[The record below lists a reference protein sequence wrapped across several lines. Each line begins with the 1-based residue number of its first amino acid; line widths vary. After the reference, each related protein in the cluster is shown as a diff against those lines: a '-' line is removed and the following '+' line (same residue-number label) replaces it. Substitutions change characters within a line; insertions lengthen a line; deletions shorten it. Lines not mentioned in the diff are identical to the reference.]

1 MLVSFVIRSHRNT
14 LKKSLT
20 SIFYAV
26 YNLASTSLKEN
37 TMASH
42 SLIVGG
48 STAKRVINC
57 PGSVA
62 LVAKMPPKDSS
73 TYADRGTLLHNA
85 MATILD
91 SDTVTP
97 ESMLWTTYKDETLT
111 GELLNEKI
119 LPALAALDAI
129 DPEGVMEYA
138 VETVVGFGA
147 YLPGVFG
154 SADLL
159 GRLGN
164 RAVVLDWKFGDGVAV
179 SAEENEQGLFYAAAA
194 MRTPETAWVFE
205 GAEEVEIVIVQPPA
219 VKRWVTT
226 VKRVKEFE
234 RSLKRAVKASQMP
247 DAAIVVGDHCR
258 WCSAKPLCPKMTGAV
273 DRAVK
278 VQLENL
284 PAETIGAYLGNADLL
299 EDWIK
304 DLRALAMTMMEGGAK
319 VPGYK
324 LVAKRSVRKW
334 LDEGKAT
341 QALTALG
348 IDPVKLELVSPA
360 QAEKLL
366 KPSKQALPDD
376 LVASVSS
383 GTTFAPES
391 DPRPEVLQIG
401 QQLTAALSKLI

>member
-1 MLVSFVIRSHRNT
+1 
-14 LKKSLT
+14 
-20 SIFYAV
+20 
-26 YNLASTSLKEN
+26 
-37 TMASH
+37 MASH

-73 TYADRGTLLHNA
+73 SYADRGTLLHNA

-97 ESMLWTTYKDETLT
+97 ESMLWTTYKGETLT

-119 LPALAALDAI
+119 LPALAALDAV

-205 GAEEVEIVIVQPPA
+205 GVEEIEIVIVQPPA

-258 WCSAKPLCPKMTGAV
+258 WCNAKPLCPKMTGAV

-304 DLRALAMTMMEGGAK
+304 DLRGLAMTMMEGGAK

-334 LDEGKAT
+334 LDEGKANK
-341 QALTALG
+341 ALAAMG

-366 KPSKQALPDD
+366 KPSKQALPDE

-401 QQLTAALSKLI
+401 QQLTAALSKLV

>member
-1 MLVSFVIRSHRNT
+1 
-14 LKKSLT
+14 
-20 SIFYAV
+20 
-26 YNLASTSLKEN
+26 
-37 TMASH
+37 MASH

-73 TYADRGTLLHNA
+73 SYADRGTLLHNA

-97 ESMLWTTYKDETLT
+97 ESMLWTTFKGETLT
-111 GELLNEKI
+111 GELLSEKI
-119 LPALAALDAI
+119 LPALAALDAV

-205 GAEEVEIVIVQPPA
+205 GAEEIEIVIVQPPA

-226 VKRVKEFE
+226 PKRVKEFE
-234 RSLKRAVKASQMP
+234 RALKRAVKASTMP

-278 VQLENL
+278 VQMENL

-304 DLRALAMTMMEGGAK
+304 DLRALAMTMMEAGAK

-341 QALTALG
+341 QALTAMG

-401 QQLTAALSKLI
+401 QQLTAALSKLV

>member
-1 MLVSFVIRSHRNT
+1 
-14 LKKSLT
+14 
-20 SIFYAV
+20 
-26 YNLASTSLKEN
+26 
-37 TMASH
+37 MASH

-97 ESMLWTTYKDETLT
+97 ESMLWTTFKGETLT

-119 LPALAALDAI
+119 LPALAALDAV

-304 DLRALAMTMMEGGAK
+304 DLRALAMTMMEGGTR

-334 LDEGKAT
+334 LDEGKANK
-341 QALTALG
+341 ALAALG

-366 KPSKQALPDD
+366 KPLKQALPDD

-401 QQLTAALSKLI
+401 QQLTAALSKLV

>member
-1 MLVSFVIRSHRNT
+1 
-14 LKKSLT
+14 
-20 SIFYAV
+20 
-26 YNLASTSLKEN
+26 
-37 TMASH
+37 MASH

-97 ESMLWTTYKDETLT
+97 ESMLWTTYKGETLT

-159 GRLGN
+159 GRLGS

-234 RSLKRAVKASQMP
+234 RALKRAVKASAMP

-304 DLRALAMTMMEGGAK
+304 DLRALAMTMMDGGAK

-334 LDEGKAT
+334 LDESKAT

-366 KPSKQALPDD
+366 KPLKQALPDD

-401 QQLTAALSKLI
+401 SQLTAALSKLV

>member
-1 MLVSFVIRSHRNT
+1 
-14 LKKSLT
+14 
-20 SIFYAV
+20 
-26 YNLASTSLKEN
+26 
-37 TMASH
+37 MASH

-97 ESMLWTTYKDETLT
+97 ESMLWTTYKGETLT

-119 LPALAALDAI
+119 LPALAALDAV

-234 RSLKRAVKASQMP
+234 RALKRAVKASQMP

-304 DLRALAMTMMEGGAK
+304 DLRALAMTMMEGGTR

-334 LDEGKAT
+334 LDERKAEY
-341 QALTALG
+341 ALAALG
-348 IDPVKLELVSPA
+348 IDPTKLELVSPA

-401 QQLTAALSKLI
+401 SQLTAALSKLV

>member
-1 MLVSFVIRSHRNT
+1 
-14 LKKSLT
+14 
-20 SIFYAV
+20 
-26 YNLASTSLKEN
+26 
-37 TMASH
+37 MASH

-62 LVAKMPPKDSS
+62 LVAKMPPKPSS
-73 TYADRGTLLHNA
+73 ADADRGTLLHNA
-85 MATILD
+85 MAAILD

-97 ESMLWTTYKDETLT
+97 ESMLWTTYKGETLT
-111 GELLNEKI
+111 GELLSEKI

-138 VETVVGFGA
+138 VETEVGFGA

-179 SAEENEQGLFYAAAA
+179 SVEENEQGLFYAAAA
-194 MRTPETAWVFE
+194 MRTPETAWVFD

-226 VKRVKEFE
+226 PKRIKEFE
-234 RSLKRAVKASQMP
+234 RALKRAVKASTMP

-258 WCSAKPLCPKMTGAV
+258 WCAAKPLCPKMTGAV

-278 VQLENL
+278 VQLEML
-284 PAETIGAYLGNADLL
+284 PAATVGAYLANADLL

-304 DLRALAMTMMEGGAK
+304 DLRALAMTMMENGAK

-334 LDEGKAT
+334 LDESKAAD
-341 QALTALG
+341 ALVALG
-348 IDPVKLELVSPA
+348 VDPMKQELVSPA

-366 KPSKQALPDD
+366 KPLKQALPDD

-401 QQLTAALSKLI
+401 QQLTAALSKLV

>member
-1 MLVSFVIRSHRNT
+1 
-14 LKKSLT
+14 
-20 SIFYAV
+20 
-26 YNLASTSLKEN
+26 
-37 TMASH
+37 MASH

-85 MATILD
+85 MAAILD

-97 ESMLWTTYKDETLT
+97 ESMLWTTFKGETLT
-111 GELLNEKI
+111 GELLSEKI

-159 GRLGN
+159 GRLGS

-205 GAEEVEIVIVQPPA
+205 GAEEIEIVIVQPPA

-234 RSLKRAVKASQMP
+234 RALKRAVKASTMP

-258 WCSAKPLCPKMTGAV
+258 WCAAKPTCPMFTGAV
-273 DRAVK
+273 DRALK
-278 VQLENL
+278 TKFDALDNTL
-284 PAETIGAYLGNADLL
+284 IGAYLLNADLL

-304 DLRALAMTMMEGGAK
+304 DLRNLALSTLERGNTI
-319 VPGYK
+319 PGYK
-324 LVAKRSVRKW
+324 LVAKRGTRQWVSEDAAKRVLLNI
-334 LDEGKAT
+334 LDESEVVESS
-341 QALTALG
+341 LL
-348 IDPVKLELVSPA
+348 SPA
-360 QAEKLL
+360 KVEKLL
-366 KPSKQALPDD
+366 KKRAIEMPEG
-376 LVASVSS
+376 LVVSISS
-383 GTTFAPES
+383 GNTLASED
-391 DPRPEVLQIG
+391 DPRPSAVLIG
-401 QQLTAALSKLI
+401 QQLSAALSKIGI

>member
-1 MLVSFVIRSHRNT
+1 
-14 LKKSLT
+14 
-20 SIFYAV
+20 
-26 YNLASTSLKEN
+26 
-37 TMASH
+37 MASH

-97 ESMLWTTYKDETLT
+97 ESMLWTTYKGETLT

-119 LPALAALDAI
+119 LPALAALDAV

-234 RSLKRAVKASQMP
+234 RALKRAVKASQMP

-334 LDEGKAT
+334 LDEGKANK
-341 QALTALG
+341 ALAAMG

-366 KPSKQALPDD
+366 KPLKQALPDD

-401 QQLTAALSKLI
+401 QQLTAALSKLV

>member
-1 MLVSFVIRSHRNT
+1 
-14 LKKSLT
+14 
-20 SIFYAV
+20 
-26 YNLASTSLKEN
+26 
-37 TMASH
+37 MASH

-85 MATILD
+85 MAAILD

-97 ESMLWTTYKDETLT
+97 ESMLWTTFKGETLT

-159 GRLGN
+159 GRLGS

-194 MRTPETAWVFE
+194 MRTPETAWVFD

-234 RSLKRAVKASQMP
+234 RALKRAVKASAMP

-258 WCSAKPLCPKMTGAV
+258 WCAAKPLCPKMTGAV

-304 DLRALAMTMMEGGAK
+304 DLRALAMTMMEAGAK

-334 LDEGKAT
+334 LDESKAAD
-341 QALTALG
+341 ALVALG
-348 IDPVKLELVSPA
+348 VDPMKQELVSPA

-401 QQLTAALSKLI
+401 QHLTAALSKLV

>member
-1 MLVSFVIRSHRNT
+1 
-14 LKKSLT
+14 
-20 SIFYAV
+20 
-26 YNLASTSLKEN
+26 
-37 TMASH
+37 MASH

-85 MATILD
+85 MAAILD

-97 ESMLWTTYKDETLT
+97 ESMLWTTYKGETLT
-111 GELLNEKI
+111 GELLSEKI

-159 GRLGN
+159 GRLGS

-194 MRTPETAWVFE
+194 MRTPETAWVFD
-205 GAEEVEIVIVQPPA
+205 GAEEIEIVIVQPPA

-234 RSLKRAVKASQMP
+234 RALKRAVKASAMP

-258 WCSAKPLCPKMTGAV
+258 WCAAKPLCPKMTGAV

-304 DLRALAMTMMEGGAK
+304 DLRALAMTMMEAGAK

-401 QQLTAALSKLI
+401 QQLTAALSKLV

>member
-1 MLVSFVIRSHRNT
+1 
-14 LKKSLT
+14 
-20 SIFYAV
+20 
-26 YNLASTSLKEN
+26 
-37 TMASH
+37 MASH

-97 ESMLWTTYKDETLT
+97 ESMLWTTYKGETLT

-234 RSLKRAVKASQMP
+234 RILKRAVKASAMP

-334 LDEGKAT
+334 LDEGKANK
-341 QALTALG
+341 ALAAMG

-366 KPSKQALPDD
+366 KPSKQALPDE

-401 QQLTAALSKLI
+401 QQLTAALSKLV

>member
-14 LKKSLT
+14 VKKSLT

-26 YNLASTSLKEN
+26 YNLASTSLKEIK
-37 TMASH
+37 MASH

-85 MATILD
+85 MAAILD

-97 ESMLWTTYKDETLT
+97 ESMLWTTFNGETLT

-159 GRLGN
+159 GRLGS

-194 MRTPETAWVFE
+194 MRTPETAWVFD
-205 GAEEVEIVIVQPPA
+205 GAEEIEIVIVQPPM

-226 VKRVKEFE
+226 PKRVKEFE
-234 RSLKRAVKASQMP
+234 RALKRAVKASTMP

-258 WCSAKPLCPKMTGAV
+258 WCAAKPLCPKMTGAV

-278 VQLENL
+278 VQMENL

-304 DLRALAMTMMEGGAK
+304 DLRALAMTMMEAGAK

-334 LDEGKAT
+334 LDEGKANK
-341 QALTALG
+341 ALAAMG

-366 KPSKQALPDD
+366 KPLKQALPDD
-376 LVASVSS
+376 LVAAVSS

-401 QQLTAALSKLI
+401 QQLTAALSKLV

>member
-1 MLVSFVIRSHRNT
+1 
-14 LKKSLT
+14 
-20 SIFYAV
+20 
-26 YNLASTSLKEN
+26 
-37 TMASH
+37 MASH

-73 TYADRGTLLHNA
+73 SYADRGTLLHNA
-85 MATILD
+85 MAAILD

-111 GELLNEKI
+111 GELFNEKI

-159 GRLGN
+159 GRLGS

-205 GAEEVEIVIVQPPA
+205 GAEEIEIVIVQPPA

-234 RSLKRAVKASQMP
+234 RSLKRAVKASAMP

-258 WCSAKPLCPKMTGAV
+258 WCAAKPLCPKMTGAV

-304 DLRALAMTMMEGGAK
+304 DLRALAMTMMEAGAK

-401 QQLTAALSKLI
+401 SQLSAALGRLV